1 MKLEIMVLGK
11 VGTNCYIAMNEQN
24 GEAIIIDPA
33 DRADKINSKLKEM
46 GAKPVAILFTHGH
59 FDHVLA
65 ANDLKKE
72 HHIQIYANEKE
83 RETLENTQMNM
94 SSMGN
99 GQSSYQADVFVKDGQ
114 VLDLAGMTCK
124 VIWTPGHTP
133 GGTCYFFEEDKILFS
148 GDTLFCRSV
157 GRSDFP
163 GGSMSELIRSIKEK
177 LMILDDDVK
186 VFPGHM
192 GATTIKDERIY
203 NPFIG

>member
-1 MKLEIMVLGK
+1 MKIEIMVLGK
-11 VGTNCYIAMNEQN
+11 VGTNCYIAMNEQSK
-24 GEAIIIDPA
+24 EAIIIDPA
-33 DRADKINSKLKEM
+33 DRADKINAKLKDM
-46 GAKPVAILFTHGH
+46 GATPVAILFTHGH

-65 ANDLKKE
+65 ANDLKVE
-72 HHIQIYANEKE
+72 HQIQIYANERE

-99 GQSSYQADVFVKDGQ
+99 GQASFQADVYVKDGQ
-114 VLDLAGMTCK
+114 ILNLAGMTCK

-133 GGTCYFFEEDKILFS
+133 GGTCYYFAEDKVLFS
-148 GDTLFCRSV
+148 GDTLFRRSV

-163 GGSMSELIRSIKEK
+163 GGSMSELVRSIKDK
-177 LMILDDDVK
+177 LMILDDEVK

-192 GATTIKDERIY
+192 GATTIIEERIH

>member
-114 VLDLAGMTCK
+114 VLDLAGMICK

>member
-124 VIWTPGHTP
+124 VIWTQGHTP